1 MTIQPASGE
10 MMYAQ
15 LMPVTSSRRSISTR
29 SPAYSVPT
37 IVASVLGE
45 LRMLI
50 WLMTVAVFSLIFT
63 GSVSVGV
70 VCVSVGAE
78 VSERFRLMLGSVVE
92 PVEESFFFMQPANSV
107 EARLSTQMT
116 LNVFL
121 SVRLSEKFMAL
132 PHFRLI
138 SQRYYS
144 GKGGHLSIV

>member
-1 MTIQPASGE
+1 

-15 LMPVTSSRRSISTR
+15 LMPVTSSRRLISTR

-63 GSVSVGV
+63 GSVSVGM
-70 VCVSVGAE
+70 VCASVGAE

-92 PVEESFFFMQPANSV
+92 PVEESFFFMQPANKV
-107 EARLSTQMT
+107 EARLSTQRT
-116 LNVFL
+116 LSAFL
-121 SVRLSEKFMAL
+121 SVWFSEKFMAL

-144 GKGGHLSIV
+144 WKGGHLSIV